1 MKGEPFSWLNSSARG
16 KFTPAHLQDKKQAKK
31 GSDSVQAVWNW
42 ITIRLSEITL
52 PKPIEFIDIVQ
63 ILLIAYFVY
72 HLIRWVQNTKAYTLL
87 KGILVILAFFAIASI
102 FQMQTFLYL
111 LGALGGVA
119 LTALVIIFQPE
130 LRRAVEQL
138 GEKTPLAS
146 ITLPGSS
153 EKEERF
159 SDKTVNELV
168 RASFEMGKVKTGAL
182 IVIERNITL
191 EEFEK
196 TGIEVDGI
204 LSSQLLINI
213 FEHNTPLH
221 DGAVIVRGDRIVS
234 ATCYLPLSDNMT
246 LSKDLGTR
254 HRAGVGVSEATD
266 SFTIIVSEE
275 TGNVSYAMGG
285 ELTKGVTP
293 TELRE
298 QLHLIQDLPHK
309 QDGED
314 GKGKRWVR
322 RRKKER
328 AGES

>member
-1 MKGEPFSWLNSSARG
+1 MNYKTKN
-16 KFTPAHLQDKKQAKK
+16 KKK
-31 GSDSVQAVWNW
+31 GSDSVHAVWNW
-42 ITIRLSEITL
+42 IVLRLSEITL
-52 PKPIEFIDIVQ
+52 PKPIEFIDVIQ

-87 KGILVILAFFAIASI
+87 KGILVIVAFAVLASI

-130 LRRAVEQL
+130 LRRVVEQL
-138 GEKTPLAS
+138 GEKTPLS
-146 ITLPGSS
+146 TISLPGSS
-153 EKEERF
+153 EKQERF
-159 SDKTVNELV
+159 SDKTVNEIV
-168 RASFEMGKVKTGAL
+168 RACYEMGAVKTGAL

-191 EEFEK
+191 EEYEK

-204 LSSQLLINI
+204 VTSQLLINI

-221 DGAVIVRGDRIVS
+221 DGAVIIRGDRIVS
-234 ATCYLPLSDNMT
+234 ATCYLPLSDNMS

-275 TGNVSYAMGG
+275 TGNVSYAVGG
-285 ELTKGVTP
+285 ELKKAVTP
-293 TELRE
+293 NELRE
-298 QLHLIQDLPHK
+298 ELHMIQNLPHK
-309 QDGED
+309 QEGDE
-314 GKGKRWVR
+314 GKGKLRG
-322 RRKKER
+322 RKKKKEG

>member
-1 MKGEPFSWLNSSARG
+1 M
-16 KFTPAHLQDKKQAKK
+16 H
-31 GSDSVQAVWNW
+31 AVWNW
-42 ITIRLSEITL
+42 IVLRLSEITL
-52 PKPIEFIDIVQ
+52 PKPIEFIDVIQ

-87 KGILVILAFFAIASI
+87 KGILVIVGFAVLASI

-130 LRRAVEQL
+130 LRRVVEQL
-138 GEKTPLAS
+138 GEKTPLS
-146 ITLPGSS
+146 TISLPGSS
-153 EKEERF
+153 EKQERF
-159 SDKTVNELV
+159 SDKTVNEIV
-168 RASFEMGKVKTGAL
+168 RACYEMGAVKTGAL

-191 EEFEK
+191 EEYEK

-204 LSSQLLINI
+204 VTSQLLINI

-221 DGAVIVRGDRIVS
+221 DGAVIIRGDRIVS
-234 ATCYLPLSDNMT
+234 ATCYLPLSDNMS

-275 TGNVSYAMGG
+275 TGNVSYAVGG
-285 ELTKGVTP
+285 ELKKAVTP
-293 TELRE
+293 NELRE
-298 QLHLIQDLPHK
+298 ELHMIQNLPHK
-309 QDGED
+309 QEGDE
-314 GKGKRWVR
+314 GKGKLRG
-322 RRKKER
+322 RKKKKEG

>member
-1 MKGEPFSWLNSSARG
+1 M
-16 KFTPAHLQDKKQAKK
+16 H
-31 GSDSVQAVWNW
+31 AVWNW
-42 ITIRLSEITL
+42 IVLRLSEITL
-52 PKPIEFIDIVQ
+52 PKPIEFIDVIQ

-87 KGILVILAFFAIASI
+87 KGILVIVAFAVLASI

-138 GEKTPLAS
+138 GEKTPLS
-146 ITLPGSS
+146 TISLPGSS
-153 EKEERF
+153 EKQERF
-159 SDKTVNELV
+159 SDKTVNEIV
-168 RASFEMGKVKTGAL
+168 RACYEMGAVKTGAL

-191 EEFEK
+191 EEYEK

-204 LSSQLLINI
+204 VTSQLLINI

-221 DGAVIVRGDRIVS
+221 DGAVIIRGDRIVS
-234 ATCYLPLSDNMT
+234 ATCYLPLSDNMS

-275 TGNVSYAMGG
+275 TGNVSYAVGG
-285 ELTKGVTP
+285 ELKKAVTP
-293 TELRE
+293 NELRE
-298 QLHLIQDLPHK
+298 ELHMIQNLPHK
-309 QDGED
+309 QEGDE
-314 GKGKRWVR
+314 GKGKLRG
-322 RRKKER
+322 RKKKKEG